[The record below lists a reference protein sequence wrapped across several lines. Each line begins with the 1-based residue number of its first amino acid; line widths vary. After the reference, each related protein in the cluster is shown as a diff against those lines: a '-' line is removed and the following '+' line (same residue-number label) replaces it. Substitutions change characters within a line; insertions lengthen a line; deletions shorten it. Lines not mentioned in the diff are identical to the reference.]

1 MNREQEQTLV
11 YRLALAALNV
21 DVQVAEQITGQIGS
35 LEEFF
40 CSPAVDLAQKTGF
53 QSPLFDPK
61 RRQDALEKAR
71 REVEFIVKHRIN
83 VHWFENEGAAVEAP
97 PYSAYPALLRICPD
111 APAVLFSLGHTD
123 LSIDTHAL
131 SIVGTRHATN
141 YGVDFTST
149 LTTALAETLVRP
161 PVIVSG
167 LAYGIDVA
175 AHRGALANKLPT
187 VAVLAHGLNT
197 IYPAPHRKEA
207 ARIISEGGM
216 IVSEFF
222 SQDKI
227 HRSNFLQRNRLIAG
241 LGHATIVVESD
252 SHGGA
257 LATARIADTYGREVF
272 AVPGR
277 VTDRYS
283 TGCNNLILRGV
294 ARMLTSASQL
304 ADELRWEQTAAKEP
318 VQTTLFVD
326 LTPTE
331 QLVVDLI
338 TQQGDAN
345 LEEVKRATNATVA
358 GVLNLLGEME
368 HKGIIAA
375 MPSGRYRLL

>member
-11 YRLALAALNV
+11 YRLGLAALNV
-21 DVQVAEQITGQIGS
+21 DIQVAEQVVDQIGS
-35 LEEFF
+35 IDEFF
-40 CSPAVDLAQKTGF
+40 SLSAIDLAQKTGF

-61 RRQDALEKAR
+61 KRQAALEKAM
-71 REVEFIVKHRIN
+71 REVEFVVKHKIN
-83 VHWFENEGAAVEAP
+83 VHWFEDTADSVDGS
-97 PYSAYPALLRICPD
+97 PYSAYPALLKLCPD

-141 YGVDFTST
+141 YGVDFTSS
-149 LTTALAETLVRP
+149 LIGALSETLVKR

-167 LAYGIDVA
+167 LAYGIDIA
-175 AHRGALANKLPT
+175 AHRGALANTLPT

-207 ARIISEGGM
+207 ARIVSEGGM

-241 LGHATIVVESD
+241 LSHATIVVESD

-283 TGCNNLILRGV
+283 TGCNNLILRNM
-294 ARMLTSASQL
+294 AHILTSASQL
-304 ADELRWEQTAAKEP
+304 ADELRWQQTAAKEP
-318 VQTTLFVD
+318 VQTTLFSD

-331 QLVVDLI
+331 QAVVDLI

-345 LEEVKRATNATVA
+345 LEEVKRATKETVA

-368 HKGIIAA
+368 HKGIISA
-375 MPSGRYRLL
+375 MPSGRFRLL